1 MAKIIRGERVGAGA
15 RLRIGSSAVV
25 FDAAHE
31 RVLLTQRSDNG
42 RWCLPGGATDPGES
56 VEETCIRE
64 LREETGLDV
73 RVTRLVGVYSSPDMV
88 VEYDDGNR
96 WQIVSLLFEAE
107 VMSGQLVLSDETTA
121 FGYFSRAEMAEI
133 DVMEHHLE
141 RIADA
146 FAQVERTFIR

>member
-1 MAKIIRGERVGAGA
+1 MAKIIWGERVGAGA
-15 RLRIGSSAVV
+15 RLRIGCSGVV
-25 FDAAHE
+25 FNAARQ

-64 LREETGLDV
+64 MREETGLEV

-88 VEYDDGNR
+88 IEYADGNR
-96 WQIVSLLFEAE
+96 WQIISLLFEVEA
-107 VMSGQLVLSDETTA
+107 MGGQLVLSNETTA
-121 FGYFSRAEMAEI
+121 FGYFSREEMEGI
-133 DVMEHHLE
+133 DLMEHYVE